1 MSQQFFL
8 EFRDT
13 PTEALRHDVK
23 LNKVL
28 QEHGVRVLRLVE
40 KVIGRLEDL
49 EKVSFFSITISD
61 LTFVCP
67 FVHMSHFRIL
77 SRITKCH

>member
-49 EKVSFFSITISD
+49 EKVSFIVSKITLKFMAFLLVLANYQKIYN
-61 LTFVCP
+61 
-67 FVHMSHFRIL
+67 
-77 SRITKCH
+77 